1 MPVFSYKAID
11 EKGVAVVGELTA
23 SSSEVVNVILRSKKL
38 SIQEVKKKK
47 DFSSFSFGFK
57 KVKINE
63 VLLFCHEFVALLK
76 SGILLPEAIAT
87 TANNH
92 GNAHFKKTLLT
103 ILSDING
110 GEQPSVSFSK
120 HPDVFDS
127 LFVSAILSGEK
138 TGKVIL
144 ALQRYVLYLKKN
156 IAFSKKVKQ
165 SLAYPLF
172 LLFTLFVVMGLLFT
186 FVMPRFISMYEGLGA
201 KLPYATRM
209 ILSLADNL
217 HIVLF
222 VVVVVFIFAYTS
234 YKRFIRTSVG
244 ADYIDGIKMKMP
256 FVGGIVLDYT
266 IIQLTSTLSTL
277 LQSGLNLV
285 DALKMTS
292 NSISNKYFAT
302 RIKLVT
308 DQVIKGKSFSES
320 LAKQQIVPANTQ
332 KMIAAGEG
340 TGQLANLLNDIM
352 LYYEENL
359 DYKISRLTMLIEPII
374 MLIIGLLVG
383 GIIVVMYLP
392 IFSMAD
398 IIK

>member
-47 DFSSFSFGFK
+47 DFSSFSLGFK

-92 GNAHFKKTLLT
+92 GNDHFKKTLLT

-217 HIVLF
+217 HIVIF
-222 VVVVVFIFAYTS
+222 VVVVVFIFLYTS
-234 YKRFIRTSVG
+234 YKRFLRTPVG

-256 FVGGIVLDYT
+256 FVGGIVLDYA

-320 LAKQQIVPANTQ
+320 LAKQEIVPANTQ

>member
-92 GNAHFKKTLLT
+92 SNDHFKKTLLT

-217 HIVLF
+217 HIVIF
-222 VVVVVFIFAYTS
+222 VVVVVFIFFYTS
-234 YKRFIRTSVG
+234 YKKFHRSPVG
-244 ADYIDGIKMKMP
+244 ADYIDGVKMKLP

-266 IIQLTSTLSTL
+266 IIQFTSTLSTL

-292 NSISNKYFAT
+292 NSISNNYFAT

-308 DQVIKGKSFSES
+308 EQVIKGKSFSES

>member
-1 MPVFSYKAID
+1 MPIFSYKAID
-11 EKGVAVVGELTA
+11 KNGEEVAGELTA

-38 SIQEVKKKK
+38 TVQEIKKKK
-47 DFSSFSFGFK
+47 DLSSFSFAFK

-186 FVMPRFISMYEGLGA
+186 FVMPRFVSMYEGLGA
-201 KLPYATRM
+201 ELPYATR
-209 ILSLADNL
+209 IVLSLAENL
-217 HIVLF
+217 HIVIF
-222 VVVVVFIFAYTS
+222 VFAVVSIFTYTS
-234 YKRFIRTSVG
+234 YKKFLRTPVG
-244 ADYIDGIKMKMP
+244 ADYIDGLKMKMP
-256 FVGGIVLDYT
+256 FVGGIILDYT
-266 IIQLTSTLSTL
+266 VIQLTSTLSTL

-308 DQVIKGKSFSES
+308 DQVVKGKSFSES
-320 LAKQQIVPANTQ
+320 LAKQQIVPANTL

-359 DYKISRLTMLIEPII
+359 DYKISRLTILIEPII